1 MATTILTYDPNKLP
15 ANMLAMPHHPSA
27 DAYVEGLRGIQRAIV
42 EQSLSMKRKDVLMV
56 KMFHKATP
64 KSQIAKELKCTP
76 QTIEAKVRSDAG
88 QKLLAL
94 LAYYQE
100 AIDGPNE
107 ALRRNIL
114 WRVAAKNEDIAPKVT
129 ISAVAELNKMD
140 NIGKDALANLTTGD
154 VSITINQQLIR
165 GALDQ

>member
-1 MATTILTYDPNKLP
+1 MASTILTYDPNKLP

-27 DAYVEGLRGIQRAIV
+27 DAYIEGLRAIQRSIV
-42 EQSLSMKRKDVLMV
+42 EQSLSMKRKDVLII
-56 KMFHKATP
+56 KMHHKATP
-64 KSQIAKELKCTP
+64 KTAIAAELKCSN
-76 QTIEAKVRSDAG
+76 QTVDIKIRSDAG

-107 ALRRNIL
+107 ALRRNML
-114 WRVAAKNEDIAPKVT
+114 WRVAAKNEDKAPKVA

-140 NIGKDALANLTTGD
+140 NIGKDAIANLTTGD